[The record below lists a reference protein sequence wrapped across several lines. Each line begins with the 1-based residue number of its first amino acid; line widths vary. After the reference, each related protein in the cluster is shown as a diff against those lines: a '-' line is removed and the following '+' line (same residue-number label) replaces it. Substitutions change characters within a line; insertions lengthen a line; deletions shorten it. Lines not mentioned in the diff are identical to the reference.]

1 MKNKINKKI
10 LRLVLFA
17 LIYISLVL
25 LCGFL
30 VPRKYLANQGAIITA
45 LITIFGVSITLYTFI
60 QGLIQNIKDSLT
72 KSVLSLEQCTKYKQR
87 IDAINAEL
95 KGDVIVTLISA
106 LLYIMFCL
114 FFTQIS
120 NEIWQ
125 TILVF
130 IDYAILVA
138 ILFAILDLAFTM
150 FKLIDI
156 VAFINNE
163 LLKDCSEGDKTD
175 GE

>member
-1 MKNKINKKI
+1 MKKINKKI
-10 LRLVLFA
+10 LRLVLYT
-17 LIYISLVL
+17 LIYVSLVL

-30 VPRKYLANQGAIITA
+30 VPRKYLANQGAIITT

-60 QGLIQNIKDSLT
+60 QGLVQNIKDSLA
-72 KSVLSLEQCTKYKQR
+72 KSILSSDQCKNYRQK
-87 IDAINAEL
+87 IDAINTEL
-95 KGDVIVTLISA
+95 KGDVIVSLIAA

-150 FKLIDI
+150 FKLVDI

-163 LLKDCSEGDKTD
+163 LLKDNSNGDKKD

>member
-72 KSVLSLEQCTKYKQR
+72 RSVLSLEQCTKYKQR
-87 IDAINAEL
+87 IDAINKEL

-106 LLYIMFCL
+106 LLYIMFYL

-130 IDYAILVA
+130 IDFAILVA

-163 LLKDCSEGDKTD
+163 LLKDCSNEDKKDGD
-175 GE
+175 

>member
-10 LRLVLFA
+10 LRLVLYIS
-17 LIYISLVL
+17 IYISLVL

-87 IDAINAEL
+87 IDAINTEL

-163 LLKDCSEGDKTD
+163 LSKDISNGDTKD

>member
-10 LRLVLFA
+10 LRLVLYA

-30 VPRKYLANQGAIITA
+30 IPRKYLANQGAIITV

-60 QGLIQNIKDSLT
+60 QGLIQSIKDSLT
-72 KSVLSLEQCTKYKQR
+72 RSVLSLEQSSNYKHK
-87 IDAINAEL
+87 IDDINKEL
-95 KGDVIVTLISA
+95 KGDVIVSLISS
-106 LLYIMFCL
+106 LLYIAFCL
-114 FFTQIS
+114 FFSQIC

-138 ILFAILDLAFTM
+138 ILFAVLDLAFTM

-163 LLKDCSEGDKTD
+163 LLKDCSNGDKKD
-175 GE
+175 GK